1 MTVPETSVG
10 GGAGPGQRSGSNRA
24 WALRT
29 LLLVIAWIGL
39 MVGVGYLLGGPL
51 AGPAS
56 GEDGL
61 VGTLQ
66 DGGTATLDGL
76 SAIGSRSADTAVIIG
91 TAAAIGFLSRLLL
104 GRWLESFLLWGGVAL
119 QTTMFLM
126 TTLLVSRERPEYE
139 LMDPAPPTSS
149 FPSGHTGAATALWL
163 GVGMIAASRIERRRL
178 RVAVVALLLLIP
190 LAVGISRLYRGMH
203 HPSDVVFGVLNGTV
217 AVALARSALRGMP
230 SGQGAGHP

>member
-1 MTVPETSVG
+1 MTVPETALG
-10 GGAGPGQRSGSNRA
+10 EGARSGQRSGANRA

-29 LLLVIAWIGL
+29 LLLVIAWIGV

-51 AGPAS
+51 AGPVS

-66 DGGTATLDGL
+66 DGGTTTLDGL
-76 SAIGSRSADTAVIIG
+76 SNVGSRAADTFVIIG
-91 TAAAIGFLSRLLL
+91 MAAVFGLLL
-104 GRWLESFLLWGGVAL
+104 RVLLAGWLESFVLWGGVAL
-119 QTTMFLM
+119 QTTMFLT

-139 LMDPAPPTSS
+139 LMDEAPPTSS

-163 GVGMIAASRIERRRL
+163 GLGLIAASRIERRWL
-178 RVAVVALLLLIP
+178 RVVVVVLLLLIP
-190 LAVGISRLYRGMH
+190 LAVGLSRLYRGMH

-217 AVALARSALRGMP
+217 AVTLARSALRGTP
-230 SGQGAGHP
+230 ADRK